1 MTRPPSPDAPPGPR
15 PRGPDL
21 PLRILIIEDQRDLAE
36 SLWDFLE
43 RRGHRVDHAL
53 DGLQGLRMALA
64 GGFDVIVLDLG
75 LPRLDGLD
83 VCARLRAA
91 GQTLPVL
98 MLTARDGLDDKL
110 AGFNRG
116 ADDYLVKP
124 FAMSELLAR
133 IRMLCRRG
141 VAGPSVTVVGD
152 LEIDPG
158 RREVRRDG
166 VTLSLT
172 TKEFSVLELLASRA
186 GRTVSREQ
194 ITEHCWDRLT
204 VPMSNAVDVVI
215 SQLRRKLGEPSPI
228 RTVRGTGWMLEET

>member
-1 MTRPPSPDAPPGPR
+1 MRV
-15 PRGPDL
+15 L
-21 PLRILIIEDQRDLAE
+21 VIEDE
-36 SLWDFLE
+36 P
-43 RRGHRVDHAL
+43 
-53 DGLQGLRMALA
+53 GLRAGVSAALRATGFATDAAGDLA
-64 GGFDVIVLDLG
+64 GGRVLLRRHHYDCVVCDRIL
-75 LPRLDGLD
+75 LDGDGLEILAERD
-83 VCARLRAA
+83 RLEEPPPI
-91 GQTLPVL
+91 LI
-98 MLTARDGLDDKL
+98 LTARDAIRDRVEGIE
-110 AGFNRG
+110 RG